1 MHFDIHRARPF
12 RADRLEALAHR
23 VAATLSIDGGSAPL
37 VPAKAH
43 QRPRS
48 TTTDVD
54 HGLHSPDLLDVK
66 SILLGRGVNAF
77 NSERLLITKARR
89 RIASSWLES
98 HRSEPPGGGG
108 MGRGRRG
115 GGAVSYTKHG
125 EKRKCLSPPNYAS
138 IQDKP
143 NLSRASQVLSAGVNC
158 TVMVDENCTL
168 GPSRRRPN

>member
-1 MHFDIHRARPF
+1 
-12 RADRLEALAHR
+12 
-23 VAATLSIDGGSAPL
+23 
-37 VPAKAH
+37 
-43 QRPRS
+43 
-48 TTTDVD
+48 
-54 HGLHSPDLLDVK
+54 
-66 SILLGRGVNAF
+66 
-77 NSERLLITKARR
+77 
-89 RIASSWLES
+89 
-98 HRSEPPGGGG
+98 